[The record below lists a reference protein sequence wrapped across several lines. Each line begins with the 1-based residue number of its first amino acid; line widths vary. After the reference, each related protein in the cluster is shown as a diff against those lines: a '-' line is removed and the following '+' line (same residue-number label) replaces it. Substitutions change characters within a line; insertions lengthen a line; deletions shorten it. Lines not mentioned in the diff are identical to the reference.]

1 MSSGP
6 LILKIEEQLNCFGH
20 FGFGSGWSLA
30 AHGRTPSGNAYCSD
44 CAQKKACWEAHK
56 LRVKQFFPEATTEFE
71 EMAKTMR
78 GPALVKAW
86 KDKYH
91 CLDPYLAVFCGNVE
105 DGNAVAAGLDP
116 KDRGRLTLIF
126 PFPKEAA

>member
-1 MSSGP
+1 M
-6 LILKIEEQLNCFGH
+6 
-20 FGFGSGWSLA
+20 
-30 AHGRTPSGNAYCSD
+30 
-44 CAQKKACWEAHK
+44 
-56 LRVKQFFPEATTEFE
+56 KQFFPEAIAEFE
-71 EMAKTMR
+71 RMAKTMR
-78 GPALVKAW
+78 GLALVKAW

>member
-44 CAQKKACWEAHK
+44 CAQKKAC
-56 LRVKQFFPEATTEFE
+56 
-71 EMAKTMR
+71 
-78 GPALVKAW
+78 
-86 KDKYH
+86 
-91 CLDPYLAVFCGNVE
+91 
-105 DGNAVAAGLDP
+105 
-116 KDRGRLTLIF
+116 
-126 PFPKEAA
+126 